1 MIYTINILL
10 ILVISLSNL
19 SIINVLEDPCSN
31 KYEKTELQSDFKYF
45 RKKLE
50 TSHPNLYLYTS
61 KKDFDALLDSIYD
74 SIGNNTQIEFFNKIC
89 RLNSS
94 IK

>member
-45 RKKLE
+45 RKKNLKQVIQ
-50 TSHPNLYLYTS
+50 TYTCIHQKKILMLYLTLS
-61 KKDFDALLDSIYD
+61 TIV
-74 SIGNNTQIEFFNKIC
+74 
-89 RLNSS
+89 
-94 IK
+94 